1 MFGVNENIFSFQ
13 TDVVHK
19 VQQAGYPQI
28 GVNRRENQAVALSTD
43 GCKQVFT
50 SCVKNSRR
58 RAEKGRE
65 MNAEKSR

>member
-1 MFGVNENIFSFQ
+1 MVGVNENIFSFQ

-28 GVNRRENQAVALSTD
+28 GVNRRENQAVTLSTD

-58 RAEKGRE
+58 RPGKCGQIGGEKFR
-65 MNAEKSR
+65 